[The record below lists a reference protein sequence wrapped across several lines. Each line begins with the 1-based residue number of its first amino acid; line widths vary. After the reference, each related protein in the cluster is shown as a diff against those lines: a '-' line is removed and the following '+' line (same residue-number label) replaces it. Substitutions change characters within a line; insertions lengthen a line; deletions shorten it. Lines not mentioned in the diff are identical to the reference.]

1 MFAYRW
7 SAPGNCRPPNP
18 SEVVIFYGTGF
29 GPVTPQLG
37 TGAFP
42 MLTATPPRLPAHVK
56 SISSGLG

>member
-7 SAPGNCRPPNP
+7 STPSNCPLNP
-18 SEVVIFYGTGF
+18 SEMVIFYGTGF

-37 TGAFP
+37 TGALP
-42 MLTATPPRLPAHVK
+42 TLTATPPRLPAHVK